1 MQKKN
6 HLWWKHRNFG
16 KIRNTG
22 KDKYVDEYKL
32 ILILQKIV
40 AIFYWFKNRCE
51 NKINVKNNAL
61 QKEAIKVKNSSND
74 KEVVKIIACF
84 DQDKSRLHCNL

>member
-1 MQKKN
+1 M
-6 HLWWKHRNFG
+6 
-16 KIRNTG
+16 
-22 KDKYVDEYKL
+22 
-32 ILILQKIV
+32 
-40 AIFYWFKNRCE
+40 
-51 NKINVKNNAL
+51 NVKNNAL